1 MYVILVYDCGE
12 KRVGKML
19 KLCRKYLNWI
29 QNSVFEG
36 EISEVKLKELTLKA
50 EEFMKKEEDSLIIFS
65 GRTEKWLDK
74 QIIGKERCSINNFL
88 WCIVGDVPKM
98 VKIEKFYL
106 KKDLWHVDNQSHS
119 KLSVNGVFHTIVH
132 RQHFTPKNTI
142 LQNIC
147 SCKSAI
153 F

>member
-50 EEFMKKEEDSLIIFS
+50 EEFMKKDEDSLIIFS
-65 GRTEKWLDK
+65 GRTEKWLYK

-88 WCIVGDVPKM
+88 
-98 VKIEKFYL
+98 
-106 KKDLWHVDNQSHS
+106 
-119 KLSVNGVFHTIVH
+119 
-132 RQHFTPKNTI
+132 
-142 LQNIC
+142 
-147 SCKSAI
+147 
-153 F
+153 

>member
-50 EEFMKKEEDSLIIFS
+50 EKIMDSDEDSLIIFS
-65 GRTEKWLDK
+65 SRQEKWLEK
-74 QIIGKERCSINNFL
+74 QIIGKEKSSIDNFL
-88 WCIVGDVPKM
+88 
-98 VKIEKFYL
+98 
-106 KKDLWHVDNQSHS
+106 
-119 KLSVNGVFHTIVH
+119 
-132 RQHFTPKNTI
+132 
-142 LQNIC
+142 
-147 SCKSAI
+147 
-153 F
+153 